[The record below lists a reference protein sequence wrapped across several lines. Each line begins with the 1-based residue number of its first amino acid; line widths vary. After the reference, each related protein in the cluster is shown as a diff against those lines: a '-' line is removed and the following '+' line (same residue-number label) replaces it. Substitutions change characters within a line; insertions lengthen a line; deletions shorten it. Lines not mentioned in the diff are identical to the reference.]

1 MRPIQLHQ
9 RNAAKYLK
17 KMLPDR
23 RAQMIARL
31 EEVAELE
38 DIETH
43 PAVKA
48 LSGNDAGVYRL
59 RVGSYRALLRLIE
72 DNQIEILFVDRIGSR
87 GDVYKR

>member
-1 MRPIQLHQ
+1 MRPILLHQ

-17 KMLPDR
+17 KMPPDR
-23 RAQMIARL
+23 RVQMIATL

-43 PAVKA
+43 PAIKA
-48 LSGNDAGVYRL
+48 LTGKDAGVYRL

-72 DNQIEILFVDRIGSR
+72 DNLIEILFVDRIGPR
-87 GDVYKR
+87 GDVYKK